1 MSNVVTIP
9 DGKIRDY
16 VDGTFRNDTA
26 EEYVRQTI
34 ERRLVDEH
42 RYPSAQIAIEFVL
55 QNGSKRPRA
64 DIVVFDKNAEHVQ
77 AAVKIIVECK
87 QPEVPISQK
96 VCDQACRYNS
106 VLQVPYLLL
115 TNGKQ
120 LAVIAIDY
128 AAHALRSLP
137 SLPCYGEKC

>member
-1 MSNVVTIP
+1 MAENIEVRDA
-9 DGKIRDY
+9 DGHREVLDPVRRKW
-16 VDGTFRNDTA
+16 VALTP
-26 EEYVRQTI
+26 EEWVRQQVIHYLHHQLGYPLEVMQVEGTI
-34 ERRLVDEH
+34 KVNNMSRRC
-42 RYPSAQIAIEFVL
+42 
-55 QNGSKRPRA
+55 
-64 DIVVFDKNAEHVQ
+64 DIVVYHDGKPH
-77 AAVKIIVECK
+77 IIVECK
-87 QPEVPISQK
+87 KPEVPISQK